1 MIVAPFFLVPITFAW
16 IYVHE
21 LITSGESYNEFIEP
35 GLDGASFYVLQPRPL
50 LQ

>member
-16 IYVHE
+16 IYVSS
-21 LITSGESYNEFIEP
+21 LIRGETYNEFIEP
-35 GLDGASFYVLQPRPL
+35 GPDGVSFYVLQPRPL